1 MTTLDKIK
9 TFLRGN
15 SEVSIGYNELTFFAV
30 DELDEGQV
38 GFSVDDNNNSLS
50 TGQDGDWKGE
60 WLVIGIDGLIGD
72 PIFVDTNS
80 NQLQVLTAA
89 HGVGKWEPIPIADS
103 LDSFSDII
111 QKLKKI
117 SVNRTSP
124 VDLEKNPIS
133 STEKKQL
140 IADIK
145 KNNSNS
151 DIDYWENFLEED

>member
-1 MTTLDKIK
+1 MTTLDKIR
-9 TFLRGN
+9 TFLRDN
-15 SEVSIGYNELTFFAV
+15 SEVSVGYNELTFFTV

-38 GFSVDDNNNSLS
+38 GFSVDDNNNSLI
-50 TGQDGDWKGE
+50 TGQEGDWKEE

-72 PIFVDTNS
+72 PIFVDTS
-80 NQLQVLTAA
+80 SKQLQVLTAA
-89 HGVGKWEPIPIADS
+89 HGEGEWEPIPIADT

-133 STEKKQL
+133 AKEKKQF
-140 IADIK
+140 IAEIK
-145 KNNSNS
+145 KNNANS